1 MSVIDGAKSAAAAL
15 KSAQSAGKELGAV
28 VSNQQA
34 DMEATVQRE
43 HQARVKSRLV
53 EEHRKSTLE
62 YRALEKF
69 ESKMKYEQDVARLK
83 AETIRKHGKDAWIK
97 VEAEKALM
105 EKERQAEMSAM
116 DYDRQRQID
125 VLCWCFVAGTLITY
139 FFKLYKL

>member
-1 MSVIDGAKSAAAAL
+1 MLDGAKSAVATL
-15 KSAQSAGKELGAV
+15 KNAQSAGKELGTI
-28 VSNQQA
+28 VSSQQA

-43 HQARVKSRLV
+43 HKARITAKLA
-53 EEHRKSTLE
+53 EEQRKSTLE
-62 YRALEKF
+62 YKALEKF
-69 ESKMKYEQDVARLK
+69 ESKMRYEQDVARLK

-105 EKERQAEMSAM
+105 EKERQAEISAM